1 MAYIK
6 YKELAHYFN
15 FYKQL
20 DIGTLPKYVTDYI
33 SEGEKINAVYSTL
46 RDKCLF
52 SDRKI
57 ILFDRRGGLFGLFEN
72 KIHFFPYNN
81 ISSSAIVY
89 RKTSATL
96 LFTMNSG
103 YQLKLNF
110 INLKPEE
117 KTYLRKV
124 YYKMIEKVT
133 N

>member
-20 DIGTLPKYVTDYI
+20 DTATLPKYVTDYL
-33 SEGEKINAVYSTL
+33 GKDEKINAVYSTF

-57 ILFDRRGGLFGLFEN
+57 VLFDRRGGLFGIFEN
-72 KIHFFPYNN
+72 KIHMFPYKN

-89 RKTSATL
+89 KRNSVTL

-110 INLKPEE
+110 VKMKPED
-117 KTYLRKV
+117 KSYIRQV
-124 YYKMIEKVT
+124 YTKMIE
-133 N
+133 NI